1 MKVRLEFAGGLEL
14 LTGNKSM
21 LNLDWFE
28 EGNLSMKNLISYIKD
43 AVIESRKDYFVDSD
57 VKIKPGIIVLV
68 NNCDWDIV
76 GGENYQ
82 VKSGDVVTFIST
94 LHGG

>member
-1 MKVRLEFAGGLEL
+1 MKVRLEFTGGLEL
-14 LTGNKSM
+14 LTGNKSIFD
-21 LNLDWFE
+21 LDWLE
-28 EGNLSMKNLISYIKD
+28 EDSFSMKKLISYIKD
-43 AVIESRKDYFVDSD
+43 TVIESRKDYFIDSD

-82 VKSGDVVTFIST
+82 VKDGDLVTFIST